1 MESIEQILHVEKK
14 GEQKSGSA
22 EGGSEERSME
32 SGEVGG
38 KKHEIKSISL
48 RVESGKNLNER
59 IECEDKMKK
68 GVE

>member
-1 MESIEQILHVEKK
+1 
-14 GEQKSGSA
+14 
-22 EGGSEERSME
+22 ME

-59 IECEDKMKK
+59 IDCEDKMKK
-68 GVE
+68 GRIGYKETQEVKQRMKLL